1 MKTHHVV
8 IKIVNIKL
16 ENAYMFYIRAQGDEV
31 KGHCSVCFLKMG
43 QVFKPTWEIGKF
55 LFLTS
60 ISPLNLISNSL
71 NSPGN
76 FFLQHR
82 SYHLWVLSIYQ
93 MLCMHVISYPLLPPV
108 HYRSVGHTACV
119 YSFNPYNSWCNRLWY
134 PHWQIRI
141 LGVYKFLLFHED
153 HR

>member
-43 QVFKPTWEIGKF
+43 PVFKPKWEIGKF

-82 SYHLWVLSIYQ
+82 SYHLWVLSIHQ
-93 MLCMHVISYPLLPPV
+93 MLCFHLLAHLFSQKTSSWGQCLVLTALMSNIS
-108 HYRSVGHTACV
+108 HSTWWMVGT
-119 YSFNPYNSWCNRLWY
+119 Y
-134 PHWQIRI
+134 
-141 LGVYKFLLFHED
+141 
-153 HR
+153 